1 MQDHDDNASDP
12 APAAH
17 TALDSSATIAAPPKL
32 YTPRFF
38 QVFVGVVFVMTG
50 TAMQFHF
57 GQYVGYLGYEEGVL
71 GVLLSVSTIGTLLL
85 RLHMGRWIDGLGC
98 KPVWIAG
105 TGVVAVAIGCMQFA
119 QALWL
124 LAVLRGVVNLALAC
138 VMTTVAVFA
147 AQIAPPQRRAESLGT
162 IGLGGFVGMVIGPL
176 LGDIVFQRDPSDPAT
191 YQLFFTL
198 SAAMYVVGCAIMLP
212 MEDVCSSS
220 KRGLPGDAGSGA
232 DEVEPSV
239 MAAPGQA
246 KPKRPSQFRLLLD
259 NWPGVILVVGVV
271 FGLAFS
277 FQSSFLERLAEARG
291 FYKIQG
297 FFLVYAPSAILLRL
311 VFRRLPHQ
319 IGRTRTLI
327 LGLGLMAVGQWALS
341 SAESQWDLALPG
353 FLMGAGHCFIFP
365 SMVDLAAER
374 FPVTNRGTGT
384 AVILGC
390 GDVGMLIGFAALGTS
405 IEMFEYQTTLR
416 MLAGTMIV
424 SAVLMAWSRRSV
436 VFGRRPVPDLTS
448 A

>member
-1 MQDHDDNASDP
+1 MEKQGDSTGDSAA
-12 APAAH
+12 APAV
-17 TALDSSATIAAPPKL
+17 ALDPSDTIAAPPKL

-38 QVFVGVVFVMTG
+38 QVFIGVVFVMTG

-57 GQYVGYLGYEEGVL
+57 GQYVGYLGYDEGVL
-71 GVLLSVSTIGTLLL
+71 GVLLSVSIIGTLLL

-119 QALWL
+119 QALWV
-124 LAVLRGVVNLALAC
+124 LAILRGVVNLALAC

-147 AQIAPPQRRAESLGT
+147 AQIAPAQRRAESLGT

-176 LGDIVFQRDPSDPAT
+176 LGDIVFQRDPNDPAT

-212 MEDVCSSS
+212 MEDVCSS
-220 KRGLPGDAGSGA
+220 KTRGLPEEALGD
-232 DEVEPSV
+232 EPAV
-239 MAAPGQA
+239 KAAPGQT
-246 KPKRPSQFRLLLD
+246 PPQRPSQVRLLLD

-271 FGLAFS
+271 FGLGFS

-297 FFLVYAPSAILLRL
+297 FFLVYAPSAIILRL

-327 LGLGLMAVGQWALS
+327 LGLGLMAIGQWALA

-374 FPVTNRGTGT
+374 FPVANRGTGT

-405 IEMFEYQTTLR
+405 IELFEYKTTLR
-416 MLAGTMIV
+416 MLAGTMIA
-424 SAVLMAWSRRSV
+424 SALLMAWSRRSV
-436 VFGRRPVPDLTS
+436 VFGRRPVAESTS

>member
-1 MQDHDDNASDP
+1 MRNPRSTS
-12 APAAH
+12 APA
-17 TALDSSATIAAPPKL
+17 TPESSAPSATAAAPPRL

-57 GQYVGYLGYEEGVL
+57 GQYVGFLGHDEAVL

-105 TGVVAVAIGCMQFA
+105 TVVVAVAIVSMQA
-119 QALWL
+119 VQALWL
-124 LAVLRGVVNLALAC
+124 LTVLRGVVNLALAC

-147 AQIAPPQRRAESLGT
+147 AQLAPAQRRAESLGT

-176 LGDIVFQRDPSDPAT
+176 LGDLVFQRDPNDPAT

-198 SAAMYVVGCAIMLP
+198 SAAMYVVGCAIMIP
-212 MEDVCSSS
+212 MKDVGSSPG
-220 KRGLPGDAGSGA
+220 RGLIGEANTGEPGA
-232 DEVEPSV
+232 EPDV

-246 KPKRPSQFRLLLD
+246 TPTRPSQVRLLREH
-259 NWPGVILVVGVV
+259 WPGMILVVGVM

-297 FFLVYAPSAILLRL
+297 FFLVYAPSAIVLRL

-319 IGRTRTLI
+319 IGRTRTLV
-327 LGLGLMAVGQWALS
+327 LGLALMAIGQWVLS
-341 SAESQWDLALPG
+341 GAESPWDLALPG

-365 SMVDLAAER
+365 SMVDLAAEC

-416 MLAGTMIV
+416 MLAGTMV
-424 SAVLMAWSRRSV
+424 LSALLMMWSRRSV
-436 VFGRRPVPDLTS
+436 VFGHRTAAQAS
-448 A
+448 ST